1 MHKLLLRGYP
11 AYLPAIHGMSIFER
25 CALGLMGALV
35 AGLTVVAVKQP
46 ADGMT
51 VAPRAVFDSIATELA
66 ALPSDRD
73 DLSDEAVPDPKAA
86 PTHSVETLSSHFDEL
101 GYDLDAVVAGE
112 RHVPRV
118 TLVSI
123 PSDLKD
129 VREVKTRKEIFFQ
142 TVLPL
147 VLQVNEEVAAERER
161 LWKIQTDRALGRNL
175 DAVDRLWLAVMS
187 DKYKVK
193 RGDLDALLRRAD
205 VIPPS
210 LALAQAAEE
219 SGWGTSRFVR
229 EGNAIFGQ
237 WTYSKAQ
244 GIKPKDIDP
253 GKTHRVRA
261 FDDLIGSVR
270 AYTRNLN
277 THRAYR
283 GFRERRAELRQ
294 DGEVLNGRHLAETLT
309 SYSQRGEDYV
319 RTLERIM
326 SANALHKLDD
336 AKLDAGDSGL
346 RMAGETAE
354 PSETSV
360 PVTGGLESAI

>member
-1 MHKLLLRGYP
+1 
-11 AYLPAIHGMSIFER
+11 
-25 CALGLMGALV
+25 MGVLV
-35 AGLTVVAVKQP
+35 AGLAVIAVKQP

-51 VAPRAVFDSIATELA
+51 VAPRAVFDSIQEELA
-66 ALPSDRD
+66 AIPPDRD
-73 DLSDEAVPDPKAA
+73 DTGDRVARDEEASPAD
-86 PTHSVETLSSHFDEL
+86 SVETLSSHFEEL

-118 TLVSI
+118 ILASI
-123 PSDLKD
+123 PADLKD

-147 VLQVNEEVAAERER
+147 ILQVNEEIMAERER
-161 LWKIQTDRALGRNL
+161 LWRIHTDVALDRDL
-175 DAVDRLWLAVMS
+175 SAVDRLWLAVMS

-193 RGDLDALLRRAD
+193 RGNLDALLRRVD

-237 WTYSKAQ
+237 WTFSNTK

-261 FDDLIGSVR
+261 FDDLMSSVK
-270 AYTRNLN
+270 AYVRNLN
-277 THRAYR
+277 THRAYKS
-283 GFRERRAELRQ
+283 FRDRRAELRQ
-294 DGEVLNGRHLAETLT
+294 SGQALNGRLLAETLT
-309 SYSQRGEDYV
+309 SYSERGQDYV
-319 RTLERIM
+319 RTIERIM
-326 SANALHKLDD
+326 SANALHKLDG
-336 AKLDAGDSGL
+336 AKLQVDDDTGL
-346 RMAGETAE
+346 RMAGESPE
-354 PSETSV
+354 PSEPST
-360 PVTGGLESAI
+360 PVTVGWESAI